1 MSLEERDT
9 NSATIAGY
17 GLLASLALTV
27 LKRIALVEQG
37 RQVRA
42 VSENDTKHLKLLLEL
57 LAGSVR
63 GAVLAG
69 RQNAPQDLMGGSA
82 NLTLDAKLQ
91 MYHVVDEMVGHDRYD
106 DFVTNAQKS
115 LTKLMSDPSRG
126 QLSSS
131 EKTFVDT
138 ELTDFLERLKRG
150 GDYVVA
156 EHEPLG
162 LHRALA

>member
-17 GLLASLALTV
+17 GLLASMALTV
-27 LKRIALVEQG
+27 LRRIVLVEQG
-37 RQVRA
+37 RKVRA
-42 VSENDTKHLKLLLEL
+42 VSEDDARHLKLLLEL
-57 LAGSVR
+57 LGGSVR

-69 RQNAPQDLMGGSA
+69 RQNAPQDLMGGNA
-82 NLTLDAKLQ
+82 NLSLDAKLQ

-106 DFVTNAQKS
+106 DFITNAQVS
-115 LTKLMSDPSRG
+115 LAKLMSDRSRG
-126 QLSSS
+126 KLSTE
-131 EKTFVDT
+131 EKKFVDT
-138 ELTDFLERLKRG
+138 ELTEFLERLKRG

-156 EHEPLG
+156 EHEPFG